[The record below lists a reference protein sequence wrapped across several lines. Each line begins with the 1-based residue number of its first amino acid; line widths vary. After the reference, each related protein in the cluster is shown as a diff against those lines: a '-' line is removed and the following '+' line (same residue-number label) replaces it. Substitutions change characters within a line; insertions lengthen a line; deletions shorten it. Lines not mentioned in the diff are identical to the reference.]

1 MSLMLFFSFISFR
14 IKFHRG
20 TIGRAPFM
28 CVGHDSNLV
37 GANPIAGIYR

>member
-28 CVGHDSNLV
+28 WYARHELNLM
-37 GANPIAGIYR
+37 GASP